1 MDGLSLNISDDR
13 VNQLR
18 QLFPEVFKEDKVDFK
33 QLRATLG
40 DFVATPTEERYGLTW
55 AGKYDAF
62 KEIQK
67 QTHATLIPIPP
78 KNEDWKDSNNIFIEG
93 ENLEVLRVLQK
104 SYYGKVKMIYIDPPY
119 NTGNDSFVY
128 PDDFAERQDE
138 YKQKAKMV
146 DENGYLNKQDLFKK
160 NTKENGHFHSAWLS
174 MMYPR
179 LYLARNLLK
188 EDGVIF
194 ISIDDN
200 EQANLKLLMDE
211 IFGEENFITS
221 IIWQRTFAS
230 KNDAK
235 FFSTEHENLL
245 FYTKN
250 VSSFSLN
257 LLERGEKQNNRYENP
272 DNDERGVW
280 TSTDLLRMEHRD
292 NSVYTICSPKGKEWT
307 PNPGTSWRH
316 PESEMLQLIANNE
329 VTFGS
334 DGMAKPRRK
343 RFLKDVKQGI
353 VPQTI
358 WKHEEVGHT
367 QEAKQLLNKLFDNI
381 SLFDTPK
388 PPRLIKRMLQL
399 TTNPNEEHLILD
411 FFAGSCTTAQ
421 AILELNQEDG
431 GNRKFICVQMPEILD
446 EKSEACRVGYH
457 TIADIGKARI
467 EKVIEK
473 LKVKKESK
481 LDFDKQKKDLGFRSY
496 RLQESN
502 FKQWQGNLTDK
513 KSILNQL
520 EVFTDAT
527 LPEATSENMLLELM
541 LKTGLSLTTKIEIH
555 QAGEGVFYY
564 LPKNKLCIALT
575 GFGTDTRLKIKNL
588 RPKQAIILNNLFQND
603 DQLMANTQLEYKE
616 EDIKLTVI

>member
-13 VNQLR
+13 INQLR

-67 QTHATLIPIPP
+67 QTHATLTPIPP
-78 KNEDWKDSNNIFIEG
+78 KNSDWNNSNNIFIEG

-138 YKQKAKMV
+138 YKQKAGIV

-179 LYLARNLLK
+179 LYLARNLMK
-188 EDGVIF
+188 DDGLIF
-194 ISIDDN
+194 VSIDDN
-200 EQANLKLLMDE
+200 EKSNLKLLMDE
-211 IFGEENFITS
+211 VFGEENFIAS
-221 IIWQRTFAS
+221 LIWKRRQNVDSRTKKGISTDHEYLLVYS
-230 KNDAK
+230 KSEQGVLRGADK
-235 FFSTEHENLL
+235 D
-245 FYTKN
+245 
-250 VSSFSLN
+250 
-257 LLERGEKQNNRYENP
+257 LEKYSNP
-272 DNDERGVW
+272 DNDSRGDW
-280 TSTDLLRMEHRD
+280 MSADMTGLATKEQRPNLHYDLTNPKTGITYPCPPTGWRYEKKRME
-292 NSVYTICSPKGKEWT
+292 
-307 PNPGTSWRH
+307 
-316 PESEMLQLIANNE
+316 LLIKNE
-329 VTFGS
+329 EVIFPQKP
-334 DGMAKPRRK
+334 DGRPRRK
-343 RFLKDVKQGI
+343 KFQKDLESDFTGFASLLKTVFNTQG
-353 VPQTI
+353 TR
-358 WKHEEVGHT
+358 EVR
-367 QEAKQLLNKLFDNI
+367 ALFDDKEF
-381 SLFDTPK
+381 FDFPK
-388 PPRLIKRMLQL
+388 PKDLIKLLIIQG
-399 TTNPNEEHLILD
+399 TNIDSNDLILD
-411 FFAGSCTTAQ
+411 FFGGSCTTAH

-431 GNRKFICVQMPEILD
+431 GSRKFICIQMPELLD
-446 EKSEACRVGYH
+446 EKSEAYRAGYR

-467 EKVIEK
+467 EKAIEK
-473 LKVKKESK
+473 LKTKEVGK
-481 LDFDKQKKDLGFRSY
+481 IDFDKQKKDLGFRSY
-496 RLQESN
+496 KLQESN

-527 LPEATSENMLLELM
+527 LTDAKPDNMLLELM
-541 LKTGLSLTTKIEIH
+541 LKSGLSLTTKIDIC
-555 QAGEGVFYY
+555 QAGEGVFYH
-564 LPKNKLCIALT
+564 LPKDKLCIALM

-588 RPKQAIILNNLFQND
+588 KPKQAIILNNLFHND
-603 DQLMANTQLEYKE
+603 DELMANTQLEYKE
-616 EDIKLTVI
+616 EGIKLIVI